1 MQKKDFYEVLGVSR
15 TATDPDIK
23 KAYRKLAM
31 KYHPDRNPDNKEAEE
46 SFKEIQKAYE
56 ILSDS
61 KKRAAYDQFGHAGV
75 DASMGGGAGGAGF
88 GGFGGFGD
96 VFEDIFENI
105 FTGGRAGPGAGSR
118 QSHAERGN
126 DLQMAIE
133 LSLEEAAL
141 GKSVEV
147 DIYHQSSCKTCSG
160 SGAKPGTKPKNC
172 ETCAGMGQVRIQQ
185 GFFSIQQT
193 CPACHGQGKIIVDKC
208 SDCRGDGRI
217 RVPKKLT
224 VKIPAGVDQDD
235 RIRLSGEGDAGYFG
249 GPAGDLYV
257 QVKIKRHAIFERHHN
272 DLHCEVPIDFV
283 TAALG
288 GSIEVPTL
296 SGRVTLK
303 IPAET
308 QTGKVFRLRG
318 KGMTSVRTKTQGD
331 LLCKVALETPVNL
344 DSKQKELLQQF
355 QGSMHEA
362 KNHTPKSSS
371 WFASVKKFIDD
382 LKPNA

>member
-1 MQKKDFYEVLGVSR
+1 MQKRDLYEVLGVSR
-15 TATDPDIK
+15 STTDPEIK
-23 KAYRKLAM
+23 KSYRKLAM

-46 SFKEIQKAYE
+46 KFKEIQKAYE

-75 DASMGGGAGGAGF
+75 DPSMGGGPGA

-105 FTGGRAGPGAGSR
+105 FTGGGRPGAGGGGR
-118 QSHAERGN
+118 QSHAQRGN
-126 DLQMAIE
+126 DLQMGLE
-133 LSLEEAAL
+133 LTLEEAAT
-141 GKSVEV
+141 GKTIEV

-160 SGAKPGTKPKNC
+160 SGAKPGTSPKKC
-172 ETCAGMGQVRIQQ
+172 DTCAGIGQVRIQQ

-208 SDCRGDGRI
+208 GDCRGDGRV

-235 RIRLSGEGDAGYFG
+235 RVRLTGEGDAGYFG

-257 QVKIKRHAIFERHHN
+257 QVKIKKHAIFERMHN

-318 KGMTSVRTKTQGD
+318 KGMTSVRTKAQGD
-331 LLCKVALETPVNL
+331 LLCKVILETPVNL
-344 DSKQKELLQQF
+344 NAKQKEMLEKF
-355 QGSMHEA
+355 QATLGESNQ
-362 KNHTPKSSS
+362 NHTPKWNS
-371 WFASVKKFIDD
+371 WFASVKKFFED
-382 LKPNA
+382 LK